1 MKPSSFKI
9 LLSLSD
15 FSGVLVRLFLHSSS
29 DTGGESAADLPG
41 KSDAVKI
48 ADAMWDYGCDFGAN
62 LSAENV
68 YWGNCFGWNSTFEFE
83 LLVR

>member
-48 ADAMWDYGCDFGAN
+48 ADAMWDCGCDFGAN

-83 LLVR
+83 LLVQ